1 MTISL
6 KDCTYKG
13 DGAFKIKDYKTSAKM
28 DKAERKKY
36 EKLTA
41 RNTAKIAEL
50 QDRLY
55 AEAREGVVIL
65 IQAMDA
71 AGKDST
77 IKHVMSGVN
86 PQGCVVHSF
95 KQPSHEE
102 LAHSFLWRAMA
113 HMPQRGYLGVF
124 NRSYYEDVLVVRVHD
139 MQKGYAMPKRC
150 IDMDS
155 GKFFEKR
162 YRQISDF
169 EEYLWD
175 NGYRVVKIF
184 LHEGKDEQAKRF
196 MARID
201 DEAKNWKF
209 SESDMKER
217 ALWDEYQKAYEK
229 AIDGTA
235 SKHAPWYVIP
245 ADQKWFARY
254 LVSEAIL
261 AVLKDIDPHYP
272 EMPAEQKANLAACRT
287 ELESQLR

>member
-1 MTISL
+1 MKL
-6 KDCTYKG
+6 KDCVYSG
-13 DGAFKIKDYKTSAKM
+13 DGKFKISEYPTSAKV
-28 DKAERKKY
+28 DKSKKAKY
-36 EKLTA
+36 VELTEK
-41 RNTAKIAEL
+41 NTAKMAEL
-50 QDRLY
+50 QDKLY
-55 AEAREGVVIL
+55 AEAKEGVVIL

-102 LAHSFLWRAMA
+102 LGHSFLWRAMM

-139 MQKGYAMPKRC
+139 MQKGYSMPSRC

-155 GKFFEKR
+155 KEFFAKR
-162 YRQISDF
+162 YEQISNF

-184 LHEGKDEQAKRF
+184 LNEGKDEQAKRF
-196 MARID
+196 LARID
-201 DEAKNWKF
+201 DESKNWKF
-209 SESDMKER
+209 SEADMKER
-217 ALWDEYQKAYEK
+217 ALWDDYQKAYEK

-254 LVSEAIL
+254 LVSEAIVS
-261 AVLKDIDPHYP
+261 VLEDIDPQYP
-272 EMPAEQKANLAACRT
+272 EMPAEQKANLASCKAH
-287 ELESQLR
+287 LEAGA

>member
-1 MTISL
+1 MKLEDCVYRGEGKFDISAFPTSVNVD
-6 KDCTYKG
+6 KDE
-13 DGAFKIKDYKTSAKM
+13 
-28 DKAERKKY
+28 KAEFVR
-36 EKLTA
+36 LTEE
-41 RNTAKIAEL
+41 NTAKMADL
-50 QDRLY
+50 QDKLY
-55 AEAREGVVIL
+55 AEAKEGVVIL

-95 KQPSHEE
+95 KQPSREE
-102 LAHSFLWRAMA
+102 LAHSFLWRAMM

-139 MQKGYAMPKRC
+139 LQRGYAMPARC

-155 GKFFEKR
+155 DKFFEKR

-169 EEYLWD
+169 EEYLWE

-184 LHEGKDEQAKRF
+184 LNEGKDEQAKRF
-196 MARID
+196 LARIED
-201 DEAKNWKF
+201 KTKNWKF

-217 ALWDEYQKAYEK
+217 ELWDDYQKAYEK
-229 AIDGTA
+229 AIENTA

-254 LVSEAIL
+254 LVSEAIVG
-261 AVLKDIDPHYP
+261 VLKDIDPHYP
-272 EMPAEQKANLAACRT
+272 EMPDDQKAHLASCKEQLEA
-287 ELESQLR
+287 EL

>member
-1 MTISL
+1 MKLEDCVYRGEGKFDISAFPTSVNVD
-6 KDCTYKG
+6 KDE
-13 DGAFKIKDYKTSAKM
+13 
-28 DKAERKKY
+28 KAEFVR
-36 EKLTA
+36 LTEE
-41 RNTAKIAEL
+41 NTAKMAEL
-50 QDRLY
+50 QDKLY
-55 AEAREGVVIL
+55 AEAKEGVVIL

-95 KQPSHEE
+95 KQPSREE
-102 LAHSFLWRAMA
+102 LAHSFLWRAMM

-139 MQKGYAMPKRC
+139 LQRGYAMPARC

-155 GKFFEKR
+155 DKFFEKR

-169 EEYLWD
+169 EEYLWE

-184 LHEGKDEQAKRF
+184 LNEGKDEQAKRF
-196 MARID
+196 LARIED
-201 DEAKNWKF
+201 KTKNWKF

-217 ALWDEYQKAYEK
+217 ELWDDYQKAYEK
-229 AIDGTA
+229 AIENTA

-254 LVSEAIL
+254 LVSEAIVG
-261 AVLKDIDPHYP
+261 VLKDIDPHYP
-272 EMPAEQKANLAACRT
+272 EMPDDQKAHLAGCKEQLEA
-287 ELESQLR
+287 EL

>member
-1 MTISL
+1 MSCKLEDCVYRGEGKFDISE
-6 KDCTYKG
+6 YP
-13 DGAFKIKDYKTSAKM
+13 TSVDM
-28 DKAERKKY
+28 DKDEKDKY
-36 EKLTA
+36 VRLTEE
-41 RNTAKIAEL
+41 NTAKMAEL
-50 QDRLY
+50 QDKLY
-55 AEAREGVVIL
+55 AEAKEGVVIL

-139 MQKGYAMPKRC
+139 LQREYAMPSRC

-175 NGYRVVKIF
+175 NGYRVVKLF
-184 LHEGKDEQAKRF
+184 LHEGKEEQAKRF
-196 MARID
+196 LARIE
-201 DEAKNWKF
+201 DESKNWKF

-229 AIDGTA
+229 AIENTA

-254 LVSEAIL
+254 LVSEAIVG
-261 AVLKDIDPHYP
+261 VLKDIDPHYP
-272 EMPAEQKANLAACRT
+272 EMPDDQKAHLASCKEQLEA
-287 ELESQLR
+287 EL